1 MKIFG
6 MQKLTLIDY
15 PGKVAATI
23 FLGGCNFRCPFC
35 HNSLLVTDVDGS
47 TATDSS
53 EIFPLLKKRVGLLD
67 GIVVS
72 GGEPL
77 MQGGIEDFIKE
88 IKDIGY
94 SVKLDTNGSYPDK
107 LRYLVENKLVDY
119 VAMDIKN
126 SLPNYGETIGIENY
140 DTSKIEESADF
151 LMNGSC
157 PYEFRTTVVKEL
169 HNKKDFDLIGMR
181 FRKAERYYLQT
192 FQDSGSVIESGLH
205 GYNKEEMEEFR
216 QILLKYIKNAQLR
229 EI

>member
-35 HNSLLVTDVDGS
+35 HNSLLVTDIDAS
-47 TATDSS
+47 TATESDN
-53 EIFPLLKKRVGLLD
+53 IIPLLKKRVGVLD
-67 GIVVS
+67 GVVIS

-77 MQGGIEDFIKE
+77 MQNGIEDFIKQ
-88 IKDIGY
+88 IKDLGY
-94 SVKLDTNGSYPDK
+94 SVKLDTNGSYPEK
-107 LRYLVENKLVDY
+107 LKYLVRNSLVDY

-126 SLPNYGETIGIENY
+126 SLENYGEAIGRENY
-140 DTSKIEESADF
+140 DTSKIEESANF
-151 LMNGSC
+151 LMDGDF

-169 HNKKDFDLIGMR
+169 HTKKDFDLIGIR
-181 FRKAERYYLQT
+181 FRKAKKYYLQT
-192 FQDSGSVIESGLH
+192 FVDSGSVIEDGLH

-216 QILLKYIKNAQLR
+216 QILLKYLPDVELR